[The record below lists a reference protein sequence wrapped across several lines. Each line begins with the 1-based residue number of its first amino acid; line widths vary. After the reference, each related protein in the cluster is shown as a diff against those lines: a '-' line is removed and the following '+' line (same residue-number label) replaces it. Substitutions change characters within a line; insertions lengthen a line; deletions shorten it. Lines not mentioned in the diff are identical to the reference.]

1 MKQLAGALR
10 GAEKLVNALKSG
22 AFGCELLDDDDVAEL
37 EGSVARKAFE
47 SLQPKTNFFMNSLI
61 KG

>member
-22 AFGCELLDDDDVAEL
+22 AFGWELLDDDDVAEL
-37 EGSVARKAFE
+37 EGSALEKLSRVF
-47 SLQPKTNFFMNSLI
+47 SPKRTSS
-61 KG
+61 